1 MLHKVRRTQSESNS
15 HKKATNNLGSD
26 RPGKRKIYNQ
36 HKQGQITNSSNPK
49 NEKLI
54 CSQFNHERIRNQH
67 QGALEKVE
75 VKQGVTDQSIQ
86 HSSFKTDYTY
96 SRLPITPTLAEPRA
110 NSNQNGFSPV
120 IRYFWFSQPK
130 IARSRIAIEGRS
142 ARDHVNDQ
150 YT

>member
-1 MLHKVRRTQSESNS
+1 MQPTKYSKTCNKHHKPTKSATTLTVQSIACEQAFLGRSGYSWSRTLGELARMLHKVRRTQSESNS
-15 HKKATNNLGSD
+15 HKKATNKLGSD

-75 VKQGVTDQSIQ
+75 VNKRSQISQ
-86 HSSFKTDYTY
+86 Y
-96 SRLPITPTLAEPRA
+96 STVALKLIIHT
-110 NSNQNGFSPV
+110 V
-120 IRYFWFSQPK
+120 D
-130 IARSRIAIEGRS
+130 SR
-142 ARDHVNDQ
+142 
-150 YT
+150 

>member
-15 HKKATNNLGSD
+15 HKKATNKLGSD

-75 VKQGVTDQSIQ
+75 VNKGSQISQ
-86 HSSFKTDYTY
+86 Y
-96 SRLPITPTLAEPRA
+96 STVALKLIIHT
-110 NSNQNGFSPV
+110 V
-120 IRYFWFSQPK
+120 D
-130 IARSRIAIEGRS
+130 SR
-142 ARDHVNDQ
+142 
-150 YT
+150 